1 MGSLGKAQRCS
12 APAFPLDRWRDTRR
26 PGRGSCRCRR
36 RRRRRRSPG
45 AASFTGCASE
55 HGVVRPATRSSF
67 RSSSRLLDDHFRFV
81 VAGRSVSI
89 GAQTKG
95 GSGTRGQVPSSQPTS
110 TVFLLPASRD
120 DYTDDKEATDAKYT
134 PTTTRPIRREK
145 RRDQFHCRQPPAPPK
160 APADRR
166 QPPVYPNSSPDHR
179 ACNSLTPCHCPHAV
193 HACPSVDS
201 GLEKLDMLFLG
212 FISFALILDALR

>member
-1 MGSLGKAQRCS
+1 MGSLGRAQRCS

-55 HGVVRPATRSSF
+55 HGVVRQATRSSF

-81 VAGRSVSI
+81 VTGPS
-89 GAQTKG
+89 GATGTQRKG
-95 GSGTRGQVPSSQPTS
+95 GSGPRGQVPSSRPMS

-120 DYTDDKEATDAKYT
+120 DYTDDKESTDAKYT

-160 APADRR
+160 RLQTAANLPSTRIRARIIAPVTPS
-166 QPPVYPNSSPDHR
+166 PPATV
-179 ACNSLTPCHCPHAV
+179 LTPSMRV
-193 HACPSVDS
+193 HRWV
-201 GLEKLDMLFLG
+201 
-212 FISFALILDALR
+212 RV